1 MPHKDKHTK
10 ALQFICAGAIVPVTV
25 ATVRDLSTFGKH
37 YHDEYWDLVEICYK
51 AIRSG
56 DWIVDGACD
65 PDRHIR
71 KFKQME
77 DETF

>member
-1 MPHKDKHTK
+1 MQHKD
-10 ALQFICAGAIVPVTV
+10 IDDV
-25 ATVRDLSTFGKH
+25 DLAVH
-37 YHDEYWDLVEICYK
+37 YHDEYWDLLEICYK

-56 DWIVDGACD
+56 DWKVDGACD

-77 DETF
+77 DEVF